1 MVPSAL
7 STMIHMLRKTS
18 TQCADLMGFV
28 HRERHY
34 VVGFRSRHDAIRVKQ
49 SVCTPKPDVHVQHSR
64 ILDVTDAVNE
74 GLSEMG
80 VRDTKVQRVV
90 IDPEAVL
97 SFPKH
102 HRRWV
107 QDDDELETF
116 AVDAQEFMMYPF
128 EKHLG
133 IAMPYELVN
142 DWGDPPFEGPRNT
155 PDKLVDGVAGGDRL

>member
-1 MVPSAL
+1 
-7 STMIHMLRKTS
+7 
-18 TQCADLMGFV
+18 MGFV

-34 VVGFRSRHDAIRVKQ
+34 IVGFRSRHDAIRVKQ

-64 ILDVTDAVNE
+64 SILDVTDAVNE

-102 HRRWV
+102 HRRWGGRGAKEEDV
-107 QDDDELETF
+107 DELETF

-142 DWGDPPFEGPRNT
+142 DND
-155 PDKLVDGVAGGDRL
+155 DHLVYYAQLVEPGESYDIFRRTTRA